1 MTPEQYLDGVLTDA
15 LEKATRIVADQTDYR
30 VTANLDNVE
39 TSNFDVAGST
49 ARARVVWRMIPND
62 APTQAFDLPT
72 TLSFEVDRDLI
83 GLAVRITDMRVVSR
97 GGCDIEIAGVTTI
110 VSGED
115 YTDAESAG
123 HAIDLVNYVNH
134 QVAVADDLWASA
146 SVMAGF

>member
-72 TLSFEVDRDLI
+72 TLTFEVDRDLT

-97 GGCDIEIAGVTTI
+97 GGCDIEIAGVPTI

>member
-97 GGCDIEIAGVTTI
+97 GGCDIEIAGVPTI